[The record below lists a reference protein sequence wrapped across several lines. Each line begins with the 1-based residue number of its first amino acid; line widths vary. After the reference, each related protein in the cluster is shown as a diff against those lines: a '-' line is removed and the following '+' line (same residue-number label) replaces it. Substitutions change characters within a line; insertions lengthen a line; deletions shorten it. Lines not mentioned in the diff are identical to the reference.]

1 MVCLLYECARL
12 PLVSEKVDDDHMK
25 VVIAEVGLGVWVGLP
40 GGGGGWAPSDQPCK
54 TGPPLQHIFGCSGS
68 KRLTGTFSQAH
79 PGEAIT
85 VETQLS
91 MRMP

>member
-1 MVCLLYECARL
+1 M
-12 PLVSEKVDDDHMK
+12 SEKVDDHMK
-25 VVIAEVGLGVWVGLP
+25 VVIAEVGLGSGSASRER
-40 GGGGGWAPSDQPCK
+40 GGGGWAPSDQPCK
-54 TGPPLQHIFGCSGS
+54 TGPPLQHIFGSSGS
-68 KRLTGTFSQAH
+68 KRLTETLSQAH

>member
-12 PLVSEKVDDDHMK
+12 PLLSEKVDDHMK
-25 VVIAEVGLGVWVGLP
+25 VVIAEVGLGSGSASREGV
-40 GGGGGWAPSDQPCK
+40 GGWAPSDLPCK
-54 TGPPLQHIFGCSGS
+54 TGPPLQHIFRCSGS
-68 KRLTGTFSQAH
+68 KRLTETFSQAH
-79 PGEAIT
+79 PEEAIT